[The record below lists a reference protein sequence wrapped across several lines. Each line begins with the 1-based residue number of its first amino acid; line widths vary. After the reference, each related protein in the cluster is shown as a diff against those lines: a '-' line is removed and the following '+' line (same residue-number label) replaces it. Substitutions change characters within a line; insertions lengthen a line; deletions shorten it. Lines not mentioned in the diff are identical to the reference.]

1 LQVSGNVASPPSGRR
16 SDASHFKNILRD
28 EAHLK
33 RYHDHL
39 AQVRAEQALRAEEQG
54 EDGDGAAFG
63 PGING
68 AEGKASAVQREFR
81 TTAMGK
87 QAVLAW
93 NSVWEQSAE
102 HYHGLKRT
110 VKQAFYL
117 VG

>member
-1 LQVSGNVASPPSGRR
+1 MSGNGASPPSGRR

-39 AQVRAEQALRAEEQG
+39 AQVRADQALRTVEHG
-54 EDGDGAAFG
+54 EDGDGAFG
-63 PGING
+63 LGTDG
-68 AEGKASAVQREFR
+68 AEGKANAAQSEFR